1 MVKLKGQMMLITA
14 VIISLIMLS
23 TGSAVSELGN
33 KEYHYRD
40 EAYLT
45 EMLIDESEK
54 VDTRFRTDR
63 ENYQKMVGFLDSYT
77 TETEYWE
84 RQSCFNL
91 TLQSTQ
97 SEVNLNCIP

>member
-33 KEYHYRD
+33 REYHYRD

-45 EMLIDESEK
+45 ETLIDESEK
-54 VDTRFRTDR
+54 IDTRFRTDR
-63 ENYQKMVGFLDSYT
+63 ENYQKMIGFLDDYT
-77 TETEYWE
+77 TETEFWE
-84 RQSCFNL
+84 RQSCFNV
-91 TLQSTQ
+91 TLQNTQ
-97 SEVNLNCIP
+97 TNLNLNCIP